1 MVILGGARFDPDD
14 LPRFAGELTE
24 RVFGGARVPTLDEP
38 DVVAAIALLAES
50 GGGAVDPDEFDPAE
64 LLAYVLGIVAAETS
78 LPAGALLEPVDL
90 DVRRGRVED
99 AVRRVVGHRA

>member
-1 MVILGGARFDPDD
+1 MVILGGVRFDPDD
-14 LPRFAGELTE
+14 LPRFAGDLAA
-24 RVFGGARVPTLDEP
+24 RAFGGASVPTVD
-38 DVVAAIALLAES
+38 DAAFVHAVELLAGS

-64 LLAYVLGIVAAETS
+64 LLAYVLALVIAETS
-78 LPAGALLEPVDL
+78 LPAAALREPVGL

>member
-1 MVILGGARFDPDD
+1 MVILGGVRFDPDD
-14 LPRFAGELTE
+14 LPRFAGELTA
-24 RVFGGARVPTLDEP
+24 RVFGGASVPAVEDP
-38 DVVAAIALLAES
+38 DVVDAIALLAES

-78 LPAGALLEPVDL
+78 LPVGALREPVDL

>member
-14 LPRFAGELTE
+14 LPGFAGELTA
-24 RVFGGARVPTLDEP
+24 RVFDGATVPTVD
-38 DVVAAIALLAES
+38 DADFTHAVALLAES

-64 LLAYVLGIVAAETS
+64 LLAYVLAVVGAETS
-78 LPAGALLEPVDL
+78 LPAAALREPVDL